1 MFLAMFARSYAV
13 TALRSYHKVLATI
26 CCDKVV
32 AAIKGVAAGNVVAA
46 GEAVS
51 ERKRAFGGMQNL
63 TFPQNFP

>member
-13 TALRSYHKVLATI
+13 TALRSY
-26 CCDKVV
+26 DKEV
-32 AAIKGVAAGNVVAA
+32 AAIKGVEA
-46 GEAVS
+46 GEALS

>member
-1 MFLAMFARSYAV
+1 MFLAMSAHSYAV
-13 TALRSYHKVLATI
+13 TALPSYN
-26 CCDKVV
+26 KVV
-32 AAIKGVAAGNVVAA
+32 AAIKGFAVGNVVAV

>member
-13 TALRSYHKVLATI
+13 TALRSY
-26 CCDKVV
+26 DKVV
-32 AAIKGVAAGNVVAA
+32 AALQSVATGAGAA